1 MHGVACRDMLEE
13 LMDDEDELR
22 DMNLSSRPLREEGR
36 RHRER
41 DRLERDLERWAS
53 LLGASAGCVASHAH

>member
-1 MHGVACRDMLEE
+1 MLEE

-41 DRLERDLERWAS
+41 DRLERDLERWGS
-53 LLGASAGCVASHAH
+53 LQGAPAGCVSPAHMIPVNGRV

>member
-1 MHGVACRDMLEE
+1 
-13 LMDDEDELR
+13 MDDEDELR

-41 DRLERDLERWAS
+41 DRLERDLERWGS
-53 LLGASAGCVASHAH
+53 LQGAPAGCVSPAHMIPANGRV